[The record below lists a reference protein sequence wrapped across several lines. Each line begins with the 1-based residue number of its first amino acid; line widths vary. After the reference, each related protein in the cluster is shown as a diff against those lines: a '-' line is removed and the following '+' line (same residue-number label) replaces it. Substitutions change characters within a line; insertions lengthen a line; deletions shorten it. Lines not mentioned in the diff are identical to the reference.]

1 MYLFFLLF
9 IMIHKGQPGNSKL
22 IEGKFY
28 KYDMK
33 WEIHIES
40 ATEEVEL
47 EEVAPK
53 VKSKKK

>member
-1 MYLFFLLF
+1 
-9 IMIHKGQPGNSKL
+9 MIHKGQPWNSKL